1 MIAARAF
8 AAVGLALA
16 LVGCGGS
23 EVTGGGGDLLVAK
36 RLFIGVSC
44 NRGNE
49 IGCDGIAASV
59 EVPSRPDFVTA
70 VVAGYRI
77 RMERVGGGS
86 DGPFIY
92 QGRLEAPRLL
102 HRGPLAV
109 EPGRNG
115 KWLGRPPVRF
125 PVTILAIDRG
135 RGSYAER
142 RFEDVSLGAGFG

>member
-8 AAVGLALA
+8 VAAGLALA
-16 LVGCGGS
+16 LAGCGGS
-23 EVTGGGGDLLVAK
+23 EVTGGGGDELVAK
-36 RLFIGVSC
+36 HLYLGVSC
-44 NRGNE
+44 KRGNE

-70 VVAGYRI
+70 IVAGHRI
-77 RMERVGGGS
+77 RLERDGGGS

-92 QGRLEAPRLL
+92 QGRLEVPGLL
-102 HRGPLAV
+102 HEGPLAV
-109 EPGRNG
+109 EPEPNG

-135 RGSYAER
+135 RGGYAER
-142 RFEDVSLGAGFG
+142 QFDDVSLGAGFG